1 MGRVAVRPL
10 PTPFLPF
17 GLSHLSTESCQGPPQ
32 NVECP
37 HLDTGPYIHNP
48 RYMESTHA
56 IEIFAALSQPTR
68 LDTFR
73 LLMEHEPEGLPA
85 GEIARRLGVPQNTM
99 SSHLA
104 ILTRAGLIESERHSR
119 SIVYRA
125 VVDRVRE
132 ITSFLVQDC
141 CGGRPELCEPL
152 VRSEEHTSELQS
164 RENLVC

>member
-1 MGRVAVRPL
+1 
-10 PTPFLPF
+10 
-17 GLSHLSTESCQGPPQ
+17 
-32 NVECP
+32 
-37 HLDTGPYIHNP
+37 
-48 RYMESTHA
+48 MESIRA
-56 IEIFAALSQPTR
+56 IDVFAALSQSTR

-85 GEIARRLGVPQNTM
+85 GEIARRLEVPQNTM

-125 VVDRVRE
+125 VVERVRE
-132 ITSFLVQDC
+132 IASFLVQDC

-152 VRSEEHTSELQS
+152 VAEFTPCCSPKETSHA
-164 RENLVC
+164 